1 MAGRGSSS
9 GGGRPPTPEEMAR
22 INKALELRAARMPY
36 DMIAEKLGYSTASSA
51 RRAVNSAL
59 RWTFREG
66 ADSLRRSEAASLDEL
81 QRHAWQRVVEGKPG
95 AIADVL
101 RVMTRR
107 AHLLGLDMPVQTQV
121 SVKVETDQAMQLLA
135 ALRGILTDLRLSP
148 EQQDL
153 STEVV
158 ARHLRALTDTAHD
171 PGAETVDGE
180 VVPEPDPTHP
190 EPAPDPVDQPET

>member
-1 MAGRGSSS
+1 
-9 GGGRPPTPEEMAR
+9 MAR

-171 PGAETVDGE
+171 STVVESE
-180 VVPEPDPTHP
+180 VVLAPEPEQPNQDSAP
-190 EPAPDPVDQPET
+190 EPES